1 MNSSGDRKTE
11 IKSRLATLVDL
22 KSLPPDE
29 VLQRT
34 RRRSVGQ
41 AMLVLGGL
49 ILVAGLYLPAE
60 DAVGKAIFIGAAL
73 LHAGI
78 GAWSIDR
85 ANRR

>member
-1 MNSSGDRKTE
+1 
-11 IKSRLATLVDL
+11 
-22 KSLPPDE
+22 
-29 VLQRT
+29 
-34 RRRSVGQ
+34 
-41 AMLVLGGL
+41 MLVLGGL